1 MAYSAREERNRCMKL
16 DSVVDIVSMYDDSE
30 PSVVAER
37 TIRKYGISACEAL
50 AEAERR
56 QEIVENLRVVME
68 ALTENQRKV
77 LLMTGAGYTLEEIGT
92 EVIMAFQNVKRC
104 RDSIP
109 KTLEKAADE
118 DRIQFLREK
127 IEQLS
132 ATSRGR
138 HSKLYAD
145 LKEELA
151 YKERIREALKKLI
164 VLLEPPVSMREM
176 NGSAFEGAYPFEIA
190 TAVGTG
196 IRQAIDRGHKVMKP
210 TSKCVIPEYLH
221 DAFCDSNGV
230 FHGNIT
236 YKPSYVSPICCTLC
250 AKCKRKK
257 DVDGRD
263 KHGDYGIE
271 KSLCS
276 ELHSE
281 SHSDLHSA

>member
-1 MAYSAREERNRCMKL
+1 MKL
-16 DSVVDIVSMYDDSE
+16 DSVVDIMSMYDDSE

-56 QEIVENLRVVME
+56 KEIVENLRVVME

-77 LLMTGAGYTLEEIGT
+77 LLMTGAGYTQEEIGKET
-92 EVIMAFQNVKRC
+92 KEDQYKVSRIK
-104 RDSIP
+104 DSIS

-127 IEQLS
+127 VEQLS

-151 YKERIREALKKLI
+151 YKEKVREALKKLI

-176 NGSAFEGAYPFEIA
+176 DGSAFEGAYPFEIA

-196 IRQAIDRGHKVMKP
+196 IRQAIDEGRKVMKP
-210 TSKCVIPEYLH
+210 TSKCVMPEYLH

-230 FHGNIT
+230 FHGSLT

-250 AKCKRKK
+250 AKCRRKK
-257 DVDGRD
+257 DIDGRD

-271 KSLCS
+271 KALCS
-276 ELHSE
+276 ELPSK
-281 SHSDLHSA
+281 SHTDLHSA

>member
-1 MAYSAREERNRCMKL
+1 MARSAREERNHCMKL
-16 DSVVDIVSMYDDSE
+16 DSVVDIMSMYDDSE

-77 LLMTGAGYTLEEIGT
+77 LLMTGAGYTQEEIGR
-92 EVIMAFQNVKRC
+92 EVDYERSNIHYIQ
-104 RDSIP
+104 DSIP

-151 YKERIREALKKLI
+151 YREKIREALKKLI

-176 NGSAFEGAYPFEIA
+176 DGSAFEGAYPFEIA

-196 IRQAIDRGHKVMKP
+196 IREAIDEGRKVMKP
-210 TSKCVIPEYLH
+210 TSKCVMPEYLH
-221 DAFCDSNGV
+221 DAFCDNNGV
-230 FHGNIT
+230 FHGSLT

-271 KSLCS
+271 KTLCF
-276 ELHSE
+276 
-281 SHSDLHSA
+281 A

>member
-109 KTLEKAADE
+109 KTLEKATDE

-127 IEQLS
+127 IERLS

-176 NGSAFEGAYPFEIA
+176 DGSAFEGAYPFEIA

-210 TSKCVIPEYLH
+210 TSKCVMPEYLH
-221 DAFCDSNGV
+221 DAFCDNNGV
-230 FHGNIT
+230 FHGSIT

-263 KHGDYGIE
+263 GRGDYGIE
-271 KSLCS
+271 KVLYS
-276 ELHSE
+276 EWP
-281 SHSDLHSA
+281 SDLHSA

>member
-1 MAYSAREERNRCMKL
+1 MKL
-16 DSVVDIVSMYDDSE
+16 DSVVDIMSMYDDSE

-56 QEIVENLRVVME
+56 KEIVENLRVVME

-77 LLMTGAGYTLEEIGT
+77 LLMTGAGYTQEEIRKELKEAGSRRN
-92 EVIMAFQNVKRC
+92 IGYIQI
-104 RDSIP
+104 SIP
-109 KTLEKAADE
+109 KTLEKVTDE
-118 DRIQFLREK
+118 DRIQFLRET

-176 NGSAFEGAYPFEIA
+176 DGSAFEGAYPFEIA

-230 FHGNIT
+230 FHGSIT
-236 YKPSYVSPICCTLC
+236 HKPSYVSPICCTLC

-263 KHGDYGIE
+263 GYGDYGIE
-271 KSLCS
+271 KVLCS
-276 ELHSE
+276 ESP
-281 SHSDLHSA
+281 SNLHSA

>member
-236 YKPSYVSPICCTLC
+236 YKPSYVSRRAPRGARGL
-250 AKCKRKK
+250 K
-257 DVDGRD
+257 
-263 KHGDYGIE
+263 
-271 KSLCS
+271 
-276 ELHSE
+276 
-281 SHSDLHSA
+281 

>member
-1 MAYSAREERNRCMKL
+1 MKL
-16 DSVVDIVSMYDDSE
+16 DSVVDIMSMYDDSE

-68 ALTENQRKV
+68 ALAENQCKV
-77 LLMTGAGYTLEEIGT
+77 LLMTGAGYTQEEIGR
-92 EVIMAFQNVKRC
+92 EVDYERSNIHYIQ
-104 RDSIP
+104 DSIP
-109 KTLEKAADE
+109 KTLEKTADE
-118 DRIQFLREK
+118 DRIQFLRKK

-132 ATSRGR
+132 TTSRGR

-151 YKERIREALKKLI
+151 HREKIREALKKLI

-176 NGSAFEGAYPFEIA
+176 DGSAFEGAYPFEIA

-196 IRQAIDRGHKVMKP
+196 IRQAIDEGRKVMKP
-210 TSKCVIPEYLH
+210 TSRCVMPEYLR
-221 DAFCDSNGV
+221 DAFCDNNGV
-230 FHGNIT
+230 FHGSIT

-271 KSLCS
+271 KTLCS
-276 ELHSE
+276 ELPSG
-281 SHSDLHSA
+281 SHSA

>member
-30 PSVVAER
+30 PSVVAES

-56 QEIVENLRVVME
+56 EEIVENLSVVTE
-68 ALTENQRKV
+68 ALTKNQCKV

-92 EVIMAFQNVKRC
+92 EAIMAFQNVKRC
-104 RDSIP
+104 RDSIS
-109 KTLEKAADE
+109 KTLEKTADE
-118 DRIQFLREK
+118 DRIQFLRKK

-151 YKERIREALKKLI
+151 YREKVREALKKLI

-176 NGSAFEGAYPFEIA
+176 DGSAFEGAYPFEIA

-196 IRQAIDRGHKVMKP
+196 IRQAIDEGRKVMKP
-210 TSKCVIPEYLH
+210 TSKCVMPEYLR
-221 DAFCDSNGV
+221 DAFCDNNRV
-230 FHGNIT
+230 FHGRLT
-236 YKPSYVSPICCTLC
+236 YKPSHVSPICCTLC

-263 KHGDYGIE
+263 GYGDYGIE
-271 KSLCS
+271 KVLCS
-276 ELHSE
+276 ELP
-281 SHSDLHSA
+281 SDLHSV

>member
-1 MAYSAREERNRCMKL
+1 MRL
-16 DSVVDIVSMYDDSE
+16 DSVVDIMSMYDDSE
-30 PSVVAER
+30 PSVVAES

-56 QEIVENLRVVME
+56 EEIVENLRVVME

-77 LLMTGAGYTLEEIGT
+77 LLMTGAGYTQEEIGR
-92 EVIMAFQNVKRC
+92 EIKEDQYKISRVK
-104 RDSIP
+104 DSIP

-127 IEQLS
+127 VAQLS
-132 ATSRGR
+132 VTSRGR

-151 YKERIREALKKLI
+151 RREKIREALKKLI

-176 NGSAFEGAYPFEIA
+176 DGSAFEGAYPFEIA
-190 TAVGTG
+190 SAVGTG
-196 IRQAIDRGHKVMKP
+196 IREAIDEGRKVMKP
-210 TSKCVIPEYLH
+210 TSKCVMPEYLH
-221 DAFCDSNGV
+221 DAFCDSDGV
-230 FHGNIT
+230 FHGNLS
-236 YKPSYVSPICCTLC
+236 YKFSYVSPVCCTLC

-263 KHGDYGIE
+263 GYGDYGIE
-271 KSLCS
+271 KILYPSLY
-276 ELHSE
+276 
-281 SHSDLHSA
+281 SA

>member
-1 MAYSAREERNRCMKL
+1 MKL
-16 DSVVDIVSMYDDSE
+16 DSVVDIMSMYDDSE

-56 QEIVENLRVVME
+56 QEIVENLRIVME

-77 LLMTGAGYTLEEIGT
+77 LLMTGAGYTQEEIGR
-92 EVIMAFQNVKRC
+92 ELKGAGC
-104 RDSIP
+104 RRNIGYIQDSIP

-151 YKERIREALKKLI
+151 YREKVREALKKLI

-176 NGSAFEGAYPFEIA
+176 DGSAFEGAYPFEIA

-196 IRQAIDRGHKVMKP
+196 IREAIDDGRKVMKP
-210 TSKCVIPEYLH
+210 TSKCVMPEYLH
-221 DAFCDSNGV
+221 NAFCDSNGV
-230 FHGNIT
+230 FHGSIT

-263 KHGDYGIE
+263 GRGDYGIE
-271 KSLCS
+271 RVVDRVVVA
-276 ELHSE
+276 ERE
-281 SHSDLHSA
+281 DDVAVIDTQSDSDVA

>member
-1 MAYSAREERNRCMKL
+1 MKL
-16 DSVVDIVSMYDDSE
+16 DSVVDIMSMYDDSE

-56 QEIVENLRVVME
+56 REIVENLRVVME

-132 ATSRGR
+132 TTSRGR

-176 NGSAFEGAYPFEIA
+176 DGSAFEGAYPFEIA
-190 TAVGTG
+190 AAVGTG
-196 IRQAIDRGHKVMKP
+196 IREAIDEGRKVMKP
-210 TSKCVIPEYLH
+210 TSKCVMPEYLH

-230 FHGNIT
+230 FHGSLT

-263 KHGDYGIE
+263 KYGDYGIE
-271 KSLCS
+271 HVVDRVVVA
-276 ELHSE
+276 ERE
-281 SHSDLHSA
+281 DDVAVIDTPGDSDVA

>member
-1 MAYSAREERNRCMKL
+1 MARSAREERNHCMKL
-16 DSVVDIVSMYDDSE
+16 DSVVDIMSMYDDSE

-77 LLMTGAGYTLEEIGT
+77 LLMTGAGYTQEEIGR
-92 EVIMAFQNVKRC
+92 EVDYERSNIHYIQ
-104 RDSIP
+104 DSIP

-151 YKERIREALKKLI
+151 YREKIREALKKLI

-176 NGSAFEGAYPFEIA
+176 DGIAFEGAYPFEIA

-196 IRQAIDRGHKVMKP
+196 IREAIDEGRKVMKP
-210 TSKCVIPEYLH
+210 TSKCVMPEYLH
-221 DAFCDSNGV
+221 DAFCDNNGV
-230 FHGNIT
+230 FHGSLT

-271 KSLCS
+271 KTLCF
-276 ELHSE
+276 
-281 SHSDLHSA
+281 A

>member
-1 MAYSAREERNRCMKL
+1 MARSAREERNHCMKL
-16 DSVVDIVSMYDDSE
+16 DSVVDIMSMYDDSE

-77 LLMTGAGYTLEEIGT
+77 LLMTGAGYTQEEIGR
-92 EVIMAFQNVKRC
+92 EVDYERSNIHYIQ
-104 RDSIP
+104 DSIP

-151 YKERIREALKKLI
+151 YREKIREALKKLI

-176 NGSAFEGAYPFEIA
+176 DGSAFEGAYPFEIA

-196 IRQAIDRGHKVMKP
+196 IRQAIDEGRKVMKP
-210 TSKCVIPEYLH
+210 TSKCVMPEYLH
-221 DAFCDSNGV
+221 DAFCDNNGV
-230 FHGNIT
+230 FHGSLT

-271 KSLCS
+271 KTLCF
-276 ELHSE
+276 
-281 SHSDLHSA
+281 A

>member
-1 MAYSAREERNRCMKL
+1 MACLAREERNHCMKL
-16 DSVVDIVSMYDDSE
+16 DSVVDIMSMYDDSE

-56 QEIVENLRVVME
+56 KEIVENLRVVME

-77 LLMTGAGYTLEEIGT
+77 LLMTGAGYTLEEIGA
-92 EVIMAFQNVKRC
+92 EVRITFQSVKEA

-109 KTLEKAADE
+109 KTLEKAVDE
-118 DRIQFLREK
+118 DRIRFLREK
-127 IEQLS
+127 IKMLS

-151 YKERIREALKKLI
+151 HREKIREALKKLI
-164 VLLEPPVSMREM
+164 VLLEPPVSTREM
-176 NGSAFEGAYPFEIA
+176 DGSAFEGAYPFEIA

-210 TSKCVIPEYLH
+210 TSKCVMPEYLR
-221 DAFCDSNGV
+221 DAFCDSSGV
-230 FHGNIT
+230 FHGSLT

-250 AKCKRKK
+250 TKCRRKK

-263 KHGDYGIE
+263 GYGDYGIE
-271 KSLCS
+271 RVVDRVAVIDTP
-276 ELHSE
+276 
-281 SHSDLHSA
+281 SDSGVA

>member
-30 PSVVAER
+30 PSVVAES

-109 KTLEKAADE
+109 KTLEKATDE

-127 IEQLS
+127 IERLS

-151 YKERIREALKKLI
+151 YKERIREALKELI

-196 IRQAIDRGHKVMKP
+196 IREAIDRGHKVMKP
-210 TSKCVIPEYLH
+210 TSKCVIPEYLR
-221 DAFCDSNGV
+221 DAFCDNNRV
-230 FHGNIT
+230 FHGRLT
-236 YKPSYVSPICCTLC
+236 YKPSHVSPICCTLC

-263 KHGDYGIE
+263 GYGDYGIE
-271 KSLCS
+271 KVLCS
-276 ELHSE
+276 KLHSE